1 MSRVILACPIL
12 YKTVEI
18 PHLFTLKYKCLI
30 VMSISPRY
38 FENNGLLLK
47 RNKFQMEEHH
57 IWLCAFR
64 IQLWAHVNTTGQFFK
79 ESHVHMCCFLF

>member
-79 ESHVHMCCFLF
+79 ESRVHMCCFLF